1 MATKS
6 NVNGSVRK
14 NRHATANRARSS
26 RTASDRL
33 GKQARIVTE
42 DLQELRGIA
51 GDAAQEKLGQLRE
64 NASDYYEEGREKV
77 HQVERSFE
85 QFIREQPLKSIL
97 IAAGVGL
104 VLGRFWMRR

>member
-1 MATKS
+1 MFT
-6 NVNGSVRK
+6 VNKSVRN
-14 NRHATANRARSS
+14 NRHATANRTRANRS
-26 RTASDRL
+26 ASDRL
-33 GKQARIVTE
+33 VKQARKLTE

-51 GDAAQEKLGQLRE
+51 GDAAQEKVGQLRD
-64 NASDYYEEGREKV
+64 NASDGYEEGREKV
-77 HQVERSFE
+77 HQVKRTFE